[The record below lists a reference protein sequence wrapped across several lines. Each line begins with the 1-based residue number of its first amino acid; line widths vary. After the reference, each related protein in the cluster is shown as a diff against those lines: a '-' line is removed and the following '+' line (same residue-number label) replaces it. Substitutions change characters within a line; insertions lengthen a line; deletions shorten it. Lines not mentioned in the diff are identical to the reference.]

1 MKQACYRIEK
11 ENYLTAVPCDG
22 LADLLA
28 QGEADYW
35 QAVESAVPEEL
46 NALVATLG
54 LHPLMVEDI
63 LEPGHS
69 TLIDRYSDGVYIEFP
84 VNLNQ
89 SDVGIGYLSII
100 VTQHLIASIPRGK
113 IAGVQ
118 SLVERYALQIRPPT
132 ARTFTVLYMLLDFFI
147 DKNMQIA
154 LRLRQRI
161 AALEDSYVED
171 PATKDVSA
179 VTDLQKETSA
189 LISIAEDQ
197 RYCVKALENM
207 RVPVLDFGEH
217 RTYISDLTNNAEQ
230 VLRVLNRSEDRLNSL
245 YSSYQLEMD
254 EASAKRLRTLTVI
267 SAVFLPLTLITGFF
281 GMNFRAM
288 ILVDSYLGFWLAI
301 GFMGITMLLLLWYF
315 YRQGWFE

>member
-11 ENYLTAVPCDG
+11 ENFLTAVPCD
-22 LADLLA
+22 DLTDRLA

-35 QAVESAVPEEL
+35 EAVESATPDEMAGLVEL
-46 NALVATLG
+46 LG

-63 LEPGHS
+63 LEAGHS
-69 TLIDRYSDGVYIEFP
+69 TLIDRYSDAVYIEFP
-84 VNLNQ
+84 VSLNQ
-89 SDVGIGYLSII
+89 SEVGIGYLSII

-118 SLVERYALQIRPPT
+118 SLVERYALQVRPPT

-161 AALEDSYVED
+161 GALENSFVDD
-171 PATKDVSA
+171 PSAKDVSA
-179 VTDLQKETSA
+179 VTDLQQETSA

-230 VLRVLNRSEDRLNSL
+230 VLRVLSRSEDRLNSL

-254 EASAKRLRTLTVI
+254 DASAKRLRTLTVI

-288 ILVDSYLGFWLAI
+288 SLLDTHFGFWLAI
-301 GFMGITMLLLLWYF
+301 ALMALTMLLMLWYF
-315 YRQGWFE
+315 FRRGWFE